1 MDDTKQSPWHIPRAS
16 LSSNSSSG
24 TGKERSNEH
33 KYHRDSVV
41 IDMDDGHGGNR
52 SRKYNDREARKFSS
66 SSSSSE
72 LSYHSERQHRKS
84 KTGQEEIYSP
94 KRFSRSSQGSTD
106 SANSTHVSELNLRI
120 IKLLNNEVIPLINR
134 ALLRCC

>member
-1 MDDTKQSPWHIPRAS
+1 MDDAKRSPWHIPRAS

-24 TGKERSNEH
+24 TGKERSNKH

-41 IDMDDGHGGNR
+41 IDLDEGHSGKQRNQQPGN
-52 SRKYNDREARKFSS
+52 EARKFSS

-72 LSYHSERQHRKS
+72 LSYHSERKQKS
-84 KTGQEEIYSP
+84 KHRNSKTEQEEIYSP

-106 SANSTHVSELNLRI
+106 SGNSTHVSELNM
-120 IKLLNNEVIPLINR
+120 N
-134 ALLRCC
+134 